1 MKRNEA
7 EMITKKVVAIL
18 EKERIARKISKLQIS
33 NNTGISRTALTL
45 IVDNKNSPTLR
56 SLLMI
61 SSSIGVDITNVIKQ
75 AQSINDIESK

>member
-7 EMITKKVVAIL
+7 EIITKKVVAIL

-33 NNTGISRTALTL
+33 NTTGISRTALTL

-61 SSSIGVDITNVIKQ
+61 SSAIGVNIVDIIKQ
-75 AQSINDIESK
+75 AQNINSNESK

>member
-7 EMITKKVVAIL
+7 EIITKKLVALL
-18 EKERIARKISKLQIS
+18 EKERIRRNITKLQIS
-33 NNTGISRTALTL
+33 KETGLSRTALTL

-61 SSSIGVDITNVIKQ
+61 ASALGVDLKDILAQ
-75 AQSINDIESK
+75 AEKE